1 VYQVH
6 APFLDRYEDQ
16 ETQEKIVQGLGQI
29 ITDSGQFQ
37 KVIQGTFRSEVIYTI
52 DEYLMLLNTYSPY
65 LKLEAEQRAILFE
78 ALREKIEQNLG
89 SRLPLSYLSAFHVAQ
104 KC

>member
-1 VYQVH
+1 MYQVH

-16 ETQEKIVQGLGQI
+16 ATQEKIVQGLGQI

-37 KVIQGTFRSEVIYTI
+37 KVVQGTFRSEVVYTI

-65 LKLEAEQRAILFE
+65 LKLEAAQRAILFE

-89 SRLPLSYLSAFHVAQ
+89 SRLPLSSLSAFHVAQ
-104 KC
+104 KR